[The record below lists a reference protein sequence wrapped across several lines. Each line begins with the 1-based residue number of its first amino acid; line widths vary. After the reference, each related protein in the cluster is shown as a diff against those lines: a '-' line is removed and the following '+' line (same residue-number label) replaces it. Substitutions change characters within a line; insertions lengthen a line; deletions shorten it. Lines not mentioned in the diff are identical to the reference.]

1 LLLTIFM
8 IIHIQYVIS
17 TLTRGLTA
25 DDCEGPQFVEDP
37 GQVPTL
43 SSPKSDLGSDDFC
56 LDIWFQ
62 AML

>member
-1 LLLTIFM
+1 M

-56 LDIWFQ
+56 LDI
-62 AML
+62 